1 MQYVLGV
8 GFVVE
13 KYKKNPNVRIFV
25 DDRLIDEYEITDH
38 ESVDRPLE
46 FNTLCHRLLDWDKK
60 PPGAFV
66 DKIKKLGE
74 KVAYRNIGIYL
85 NENQLDPIFPDEE
98 YLERNSHYVPGTIPG
113 SETDQNCPKKFKL
126 FTIDELVLKDKKKI
140 NLEIMNDDS
149 NHTNGFM
156 TRSTLIDPRHIF
168 LIPVNHLKFFKT
180 DGKTFHKNMG
190 KIIPRKYNGSTI
202 IRDFNHDV
210 FVNAGYPFP
219 FKYLWK
225 GEAMATDYTIGGSG
239 TMSLELKEK
248 NGVVIFDPYEEELSF
263 GMEAWELEDPKL
275 YDIPNYDNYKAMMM
289 YGLPD
294 KKAREI
300 VRSGEIPAFPFSRL
314 FFALAWNGLF
324 DKYSI

>member
-46 FNTLCHRLLDWDKK
+46 FNTLCYRLLDWDKK

-74 KVAYRNIGIYL
+74 KVAYRNIGVYL
-85 NENQLDPIFPDEE
+85 NENQLDPILPDNPRYLPDES
-98 YLERNSHYVPGTIPG
+98 LKS
-113 SETDQNCPKKFKL
+113 PKKFKL
-126 FTIDELVLKDKKKI
+126 FTIDESVLKGKKKI

-168 LIPVNHLKFFKT
+168 LIPVNHLKFFKA
-180 DGKTFHKNMG
+180 DGETFHKNMG
-190 KIIPRKYNGSTI
+190 KIIPRKYSGSTT
-202 IRDFNHDV
+202 IRGFKHDV

-225 GEAMATDYTIGGSG
+225 GEAMSRDYTIGGSG

-248 NGVVIFDPYEEELSF
+248 NGIVIFDPYEEELSF
-263 GMEAWELEDPKL
+263 GIHKLDIEDPKL

-294 KKAREI
+294 KKARKI

-314 FFALAWNGLF
+314 FFALSWNGLF